1 MRCNLTQLV
10 HLCTCCIA
18 TTAERAVA
26 VMPPNARRVKLA
38 AHTENALL
46 MRKLV
51 ELKSDV
57 PLRDGGLSSVQPYQL
72 HDVEAVLAFF
82 RAHGL
87 QDLEKRTTDMLE
99 RP

>member
-1 MRCNLTQLV
+1 MLTQLV
-10 HLCTCCIA
+10 HLCTRCIA
-18 TTAERAVA
+18 TTAEPPVA
-26 VMPPNARRVKLA
+26 VMPPSARRVKLA
-38 AHTENALL
+38 AHTEDALL

-99 RP
+99 RL